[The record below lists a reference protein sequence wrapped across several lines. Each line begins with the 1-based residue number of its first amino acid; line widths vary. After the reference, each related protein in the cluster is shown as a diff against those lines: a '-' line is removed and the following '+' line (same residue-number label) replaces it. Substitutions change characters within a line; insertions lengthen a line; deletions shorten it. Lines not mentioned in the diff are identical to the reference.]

1 MIRISTTIKALEII
15 NNSFRNSNYDVFLVG
30 GCIRD
35 KIMQRQVKD
44 YDLATNAKPNEI
56 IAICEKNNIAAYES
70 GIKYGTVT
78 LIVGDIPFEVTTFR
92 LDSDTSDGRRPTS
105 VTFSDNIL
113 DDLARR
119 DFRMN
124 AMAINLSDY
133 LNPNFTSDSIKSMII
148 DPYGGLEDIKNEEIN
163 CVGEPSERFREDG
176 LRIMR
181 AIRFATKY
189 NFTIGKETMDAIFK
203 HHDYLSHISI
213 ERIQSEFNQILL
225 NFNLKV
231 NDLKDEKYLN
241 KWKLTNFIIKKVIP
255 EMFALSEMTH
265 NSIYHLYDVY
275 THSLLVCAGVCTNN
289 IAVKLA
295 ALLHDI
301 GKMNNHVIDTEKL
314 IKHFYHHAKESVNM
328 SKHILERMRY
338 SNDEIET
345 VLKLIEYHDTD
356 LQNNKKSI
364 KRLLNKVGE
373 NLFED
378 LLDLKISDRENHLGI
393 SMSED
398 EKLNIIDIYKE
409 ILYNKEVFSIKDL
422 AITGDDL
429 IRLGYKPSPLFSE
442 ILNDCVEL
450 CIRKPDYNTKECL
463 LEYVYEKY

>member
-1 MIRISTTIKALEII
+1 MVPIRIKALEVI
-15 NNSFRNSNYDVFLVG
+15 NSAFINSGYDIFIVG
-30 GCIRD
+30 GCVRD
-35 KIMQRQVKD
+35 LLMRRTPKD
-44 YDLATNAKPNEI
+44 WDLTTSATPDEI
-56 IAICEKNNIAAYES
+56 IDICTKNNIKYIET
-70 GIKYGTVT
+70 GIKYGTIT
-78 LIVGDIPFEVTTFR
+78 LMVKDIPFETTTFR
-92 LDSDTSDGRRPTS
+92 RDSFTSDGRRPS
-105 VTFSDNIL
+105 YVEFSDNIM
-113 DDLARR
+113 DDLSRR

-124 AMAINLSDY
+124 AIAINLTDY
-133 LNPNFTSDSIKSMII
+133 LNSNFLVDSLMDKLI
-148 DPYGGLEDIKNEEIN
+148 DPYNGLEDIKNEEIN

-203 HHDYLSHISI
+203 HHDYLSYISI

-241 KWKLTNFIIKKVIP
+241 KWKLTSFIIKKIFP
-255 EMFALSEMTH
+255 EMYALSNVTH
-265 NSIYHLYDVY
+265 NSIYHLYDIY
-275 THSLLVCAGVCTNN
+275 THSLLVCAGIHTNN
-289 IAVKLA
+289 ICLKLA
-295 ALLHDI
+295 ALFHDI
-301 GKMNNHVIDTEKL
+301 GKMNSDSIDAERLT
-314 IKHFYHHAKESVNM
+314 KHFYHHAKESVLLAAQ
-328 SKHILERMRY
+328 ILTRMRY
-338 SNDEIET
+338 SNDEIT
-345 VLKLIEYHDTD
+345 NILTLIECHDME
-356 LQNNKKSI
+356 LKNNKKSI

-378 LLDLKISDRENHLGI
+378 LLDLRMSDKENHLGL

-398 EKLNIIDIYKE
+398 EKLNIIETYKE
-409 ILYNKEVFSIKDL
+409 ILYNNEVFSVKDL

-429 IRLGYKPSPLFSE
+429 IYLGYSPSPLFSE

-450 CIRKPDYNTKECL
+450 CIKKPECNTKEYL

>member
-1 MIRISTTIKALEII
+1 MVPLEISALETI
-15 NNSFRNSNYDVFLVG
+15 NNAFQNSGYNIFLVG

-35 KIMQRQVKD
+35 KVMRRGIKD
-44 YDLATNAKPNEI
+44 YDLATNARPNEI
-56 IAICEKNNIAAYES
+56 ITICENYNIAAYDS
-70 GIKYGTVT
+70 GMKYGTVT
-78 LIVGDIPFEVTTFR
+78 LLINDIPFEVTTFR
-92 LDSDTSDGRRPTS
+92 FDSDITDGRRPSS

-124 AMAINLSDY
+124 AMAMDLNMY
-133 LNPNFTSDSIKSMII
+133 LHSNFTHEAIMSMII

-189 NFTIGKETMDAIFK
+189 NFTIGKETLDAIYK
-203 HHDYLSHISI
+203 HHEYLSNISI
-213 ERIQSEFNQILL
+213 ERIQSEFNQIIL

-231 NDLKDEKYLN
+231 SDLKNEKYLN
-241 KWKLTNFIIKKVIP
+241 KWRLTNFIIKKIFP
-255 EMFALSEMTH
+255 EMYALSNMTH
-265 NSIYHLYDVY
+265 NSSYHLYDIY
-275 THSLLVCAGVCTNN
+275 THSLLVCAGINTNN
-289 IAVKLA
+289 ICLKLA
-295 ALLHDI
+295 ALFHDV
-301 GKMNNHVIDTEKL
+301 GKMNTDSIDTERL
-314 IKHFYHHAKESVNM
+314 TKHFYHHAKESVIIAAR
-328 SKHILERMRY
+328 ILSRMRY
-338 SNDEIET
+338 SNDEIT
-345 VLKLIEYHDTD
+345 NMLTLIECHDME
-356 LQNNKKSI
+356 LKNNKKSI

-378 LLDLKISDRENHLGI
+378 LLDLRMSDKENHLGI

-398 EKLNIIDIYKE
+398 EKINIIETYKE
-409 ILYNKEVFSIKDL
+409 ILYNNEVFSVKDL

-429 IRLGYKPSPLFSE
+429 IHLGYSPSPLFSE

-450 CIRKPDYNTKECL
+450 CIKKPEYNTKECL